1 MHYISM
7 LNPYSIYHLYQYK
20 YGRIYINKI
29 INSII
34 KTNENYELLDFFNMA
49 FNSVR
54 SYCIFESSDSIVLL
68 DFNLNGRSIN
78 DDLGII
84 NILEATSTK
93 DIKLIMLHNFKGTNF
108 ASNGIYNIFKSED
121 ILFADSTEKQLEL
134 NSKVAKILY
143 LMTDEMFRLYLHEE
157 NLLLNMFD

>member
-1 MHYISM
+1 MH
-7 LNPYSIYHLYQYK
+7 
-20 YGRIYINKI
+20 
-29 INSII
+29 
-34 KTNENYELLDFFNMA
+34 FW
-49 FNSVR
+49 
-54 SYCIFESSDSIVLL
+54 SSDSIVLL